1 MPRVDRPIFRRFIP
15 RFRERAA
22 AHARAGGVSVIAP
35 EDGRLELFLPIDA
48 ADATNAAYPPGRI
61 SELGLWALLAI
72 EQKRWRRLTEGPE
85 KGLATAFV
93 SGDFVDVVLDMC
105 ERDSVHPGP
114 TRALD
119 LDCLACGACCHEANV
134 ELAGPDLARWKKA
147 GREEL
152 GAANYV
158 RRRRDGKVV
167 LRFAK
172 DGRCQH
178 LGHDNGCAIYE
189 LRPDNCRAFPVG
201 SECCLA
207 AREQSFGW
215 IDV

>member
-22 AHARAGGVSVIAP
+22 AHARAGGASVIAR
-35 EDGRLELFLPIDA
+35 DDSRLELFLPTDP
-48 ADATNAAYPPGRI
+48 TGRI

-72 EQKRWRRLTEGPE
+72 EQKRWRRLTSGPE
-85 KGLATAFV
+85 KGLATALV
-93 SGDFVDVVLDMC
+93 TGDFVEVVLDMC
-105 ERDSVHPGP
+105 ERDSVHEGP
-114 TRALD
+114 TRAVD
-119 LDCLACGACCHEANV
+119 FDCLACGACCQEANV
-134 ELAGPDLARWKKA
+134 ELDAPDLARWSDA
-147 GREEL
+147 GRDEL
-152 GAANYV
+152 AASRYV
-158 RRRRDGKVV
+158 IRRKDGKVV

-178 LGHDNGCAIYE
+178 LGPDNRCAIYE